1 MKPPRLSESVFN
13 AVKDTA
19 DSAEISW
26 DGTGG
31 LSVDVYDADG
41 DEIES
46 QQCSLMA
53 AKH

>member
-1 MKPPRLSESVFN
+1 MFN

-41 DEIES
+41 DEIDIS
-46 QQCSLMA
+46 A
-53 AKH
+53 VFTYGG